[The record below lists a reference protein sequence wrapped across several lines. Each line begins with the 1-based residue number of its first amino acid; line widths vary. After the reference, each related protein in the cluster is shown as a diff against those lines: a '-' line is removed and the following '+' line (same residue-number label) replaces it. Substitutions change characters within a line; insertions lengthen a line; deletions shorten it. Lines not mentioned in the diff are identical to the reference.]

1 MDVAGRAGDGAGN
14 SEGELSRINSEHGM
28 TAAQHAWF
36 STPSVNLKR
45 ASLLSRALRIQEE
58 DPMSLTRPCCLLSV
72 IFVFAFSRP
81 GYSQGP
87 AQSFEVASIH
97 PSVPQE
103 AGRVSTRLSIDA
115 NRFLYTN
122 VSLLDLISYAYTVS
136 SQLVFGP
143 SRLATERFDI
153 NAKIPEG
160 SGPRQSLNQMVATL
174 LATRFGLIV
183 HREKRKLPCLILTV
197 DKRGA
202 KLQSVDGTGGLSAGN
217 NNKAHLAYLSGR
229 LSISQLSKYFGD
241 QLGRPIIDD
250 TKLSGAYVVNLQ
262 WVPDVGDSPELAA
275 NRPAGPSLTGAL
287 KDQAGLVLKPARA
300 NIEVIIV
307 DAISEYPTE
316 N

>member
-1 MDVAGRAGDGAGN
+1 MDFAGRARDGAGN
-14 SEGELSRINSEHGM
+14 SEGKLSTVTYVTGQSLPFIAHHR
-28 TAAQHAWF
+28 
-36 STPSVNLKR
+36 SVG
-45 ASLLSRALRIQEE
+45 ALDICL
-58 DPMSLTRPCCLLSV
+58 LTRSRSDFRSSLDPSLS
-72 IFVFAFSRP
+72 S
-81 GYSQGP
+81 
-87 AQSFEVASIH
+87 
-97 PSVPQE
+97 QE

-122 VSLLDLISYAYTVS
+122 VSLLDLISYAHTVS

-160 SGPRQSLNQMVATL
+160 SEPHQSLNQMVATL

-202 KLQSVDGTGGLSAGN
+202 KLQSADGTGGLSAGN

-241 QLGRPIIDD
+241 QLGRPIIDN
-250 TKLSGAYVVNLQ
+250 TKLSGGYIVNLQ

-275 NRPAGPSLTGAL
+275 NRPAGPSLTSAL
-287 KDQAGLVLKPARA
+287 KEQAGLVLKPAKA
-300 NIEVIIV
+300 NLEVIVV
-307 DAISEYPTE
+307 DTINEHPTE